1 MPKRLRGCP
10 NCGKQKKVECTLM
23 KSDGA
28 LIDIKHDRSMWKVAG
43 VPAKRWTQA
52 EHELFFMELK
62 AYGAAH
68 GYKPGWALMK
78 YRDKFIEFAAA
89 LVFSSFSVP
98 RNLGKP
104 LCGVVMALG
113 EATMRWNGKTAAA
126 GAATFALRHR
136 DGLRAGLL
144 RAKLRHWRAARRR
157 PILH

>member
-1 MPKRLRGCP
+1 
-10 NCGKQKKVECTLM
+10 M

-78 YRDKFIEFAAA
+78 YRDKFNELAAA
-89 LVFSSFSVP
+89 LVFSSFHRQIISPTVALWVRS
-98 RNLGKP
+98 RNIGKP
-104 LCGVVMALG
+104 LCGKG
-113 EATMRWNGKTAAA
+113 TR
-126 GAATFALRHR
+126 
-136 DGLRAGLL
+136 
-144 RAKLRHWRAARRR
+144 
-157 PILH
+157 

>member
-1 MPKRLRGCP
+1 
-10 NCGKQKKVECTLM
+10 M

-78 YRDKFIEFAAA
+78 YRDKFM
-89 LVFSSFSVP
+89 SSPPRSFSVP
-98 RNLGKP
+98 LAFPETSASHYVG
-104 LCGVVMALG
+104 
-113 EATMRWNGKTAAA
+113 W
-126 GAATFALRHR
+126 
-136 DGLRAGLL
+136 
-144 RAKLRHWRAARRR
+144 
-157 PILH
+157 

>member
-1 MPKRLRGCP
+1 
-10 NCGKQKKVECTLM
+10 M

-98 RNLGKP
+98 RKGGNGFGRGHNEVEWENRRSG
-104 LCGVVMALG
+104 CGDFRF
-113 EATMRWNGKTAAA
+113 ATS
-126 GAATFALRHR
+126 
-136 DGLRAGLL
+136 
-144 RAKLRHWRAARRR
+144 
-157 PILH
+157 

>member
-1 MPKRLRGCP
+1 
-10 NCGKQKKVECTLM
+10 M

-78 YRDKFIEFAAA
+78 YRDKSNEWPPR
-89 LVFSSFSVP
+89 SFQ
-98 RNLGKP
+98 
-104 LCGVVMALG
+104 
-113 EATMRWNGKTAAA
+113 
-126 GAATFALRHR
+126 
-136 DGLRAGLL
+136 LL
-144 RAKLRHWRAARRR
+144 PPA
-157 PILH
+157 